1 MSRLDGL
8 AHEHL
13 TRRHHRLHRP
23 GWENPRRQQQAI
35 PIPWGPPPL
44 QRALPA
50 PAARCLGEHCWPVLK
65 SPFSTYFPNL
75 VSFKAFLL
83 DTDLKCFSCCWL
95 YLKSL
100 NDEVW
105 GHNKNHHEEG
115 NSTSFPLQQEGHYPA
130 RLRAGRVS
138 RLLRVCGSFS
148 SSCSSL
154 CRCQCPTQ
162 LQEHLLLLPRGKG
175 SWLNRLSA

>member
-1 MSRLDGL
+1 MQEWEFKLWSKAKFRRWNSQVTM
-8 AHEHL
+8 HL
-13 TRRHHRLHRP
+13 RFLS
-23 GWENPRRQQQAI
+23 A
-35 PIPWGPPPL
+35 
-44 QRALPA
+44 
-50 PAARCLGEHCWPVLK
+50 EHCWPVLK